1 MKKIGIYLLVLLT
14 LVLSL
19 SACSKDNTAAG
30 ENAASKM
37 NSQDISSTSNS
48 VSGAEDDTSATNHQT
63 DAADANKKEENKEP
77 VKITIWHDKE
87 EAVASVLQ
95 AELDKLAPEI
105 VVTLIKK
112 EGLTDSLKLV
122 GNDPKA
128 APDMYFFAHDKIGV
142 YAEMGI
148 LAPITDFIPKETL
161 KDYIDVTMSAAT
173 YKSEIYQLPIYYETL
188 LFMYNKDLMSE
199 AEVPATTEEL
209 YTYMKDNTDGER
221 YGFVEQH
228 STPYYSVPW
237 LHGFGA
243 YIINDG
249 GDIGLQAP
257 EAIQALTYHKKFVE
271 LMPGE
276 SDYNTINILFF
287 EGMANSIIGGP
298 WLVPTIRT
306 RGINLGFA
314 PMPTVDETGLPLAPY
329 SGTQGLHVL
338 KVAAET
344 KSEAIAR
351 ILSQLTGTDIGIAM
365 ANASGCAPANSLCY
379 EDESVKQD
387 EMVMMMRSTAENAIP
402 MPNIPEMDVMWSVT
416 GNMLTAINMGGG
428 EPSKEA
434 AAATKEAKELI
445 SAMQ

>member
-1 MKKIGIYLLVLLT
+1 MKKIGVCLLLVMTMFLLT
-14 LVLSL
+14 GCNGDTRKSG
-19 SACSKDNTAAG
+19 D
-30 ENAASKM
+30 NAAVNNNQDN
-37 NSQDISSTSNS
+37 NSTDNAAVEPATESPSADGQEQAAS
-48 VSGAEDDTSATNHQT
+48 DD
-63 DAADANKKEENKEP
+63 ENKQEVNSDP
-77 VKITIWHDKE
+77 VQITIWHDKE
-87 EAVASVLQ
+87 DTVAAVLQ

-105 VVTLIKK
+105 VVTLVKK
-112 EGLTDSLKLV
+112 EGLTDALKLV
-122 GNDPKA
+122 GNDPNA

-148 LAPITDFIPKETL
+148 LAPITDFIPEETF
-161 KDYIDVTMSAAT
+161 KDYIDVTVSAAT
-173 YKSEIYQLPIYYETL
+173 YKGEIYQLPIYYETL

-199 AEVPATTEEL
+199 ADVPATTEEL
-209 YTYMKDNTDGER
+209 YSYMKEHTDGER

-243 YIINDG
+243 YIINEAG
-249 GDIGLQAP
+249 EIGLQTP
-257 EAIQALTYHKKFVE
+257 EAIQALTYHKKFVD

-287 EGMANSIIGGP
+287 EGKADSIIGGP
-298 WLVPTIRT
+298 WLVPSIRT

-314 PMPTVDETGLPLAPY
+314 PMPTVDDTGLPLSPY

-344 KSEAIAR
+344 KAAAITKV
-351 ILSQLTGTDIGIAM
+351 LNQLTGTGIGIAM

-379 EDESVKQD
+379 EDDSVKQD
-387 EMVMMMRSTAENAIP
+387 EMVMMMKATAENAVP
-402 MPNIPEMDVMWSVT
+402 MPNIPEMDVMWTVT
-416 GNMLTAINMGGG
+416 GNMLTAINMSGGDPT
-428 EPSKEA
+428 E
-434 AAATKEAKELI
+434 EAKRAAEEAKDLI